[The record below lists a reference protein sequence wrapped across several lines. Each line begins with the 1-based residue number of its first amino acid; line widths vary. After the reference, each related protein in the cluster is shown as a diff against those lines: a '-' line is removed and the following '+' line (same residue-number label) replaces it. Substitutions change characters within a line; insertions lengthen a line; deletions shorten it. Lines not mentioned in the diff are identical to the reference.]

1 MAGVSVM
8 TCRRLPGHIL
18 RRKLPGMAA
27 QPTRQPGVTS
37 RAGLSYAGASQ
48 VLRPPG
54 RLHGAGRGMRTA
66 DCGLRTDQ
74 RRLMG
79 EQVGHQG
86 PDLNIAVVTQA
97 AGEPRPMLRQEV
109 TPADG

>member
-48 VLRPPG
+48 VLRPP
-54 RLHGAGRGMRTA
+54 RPPSRRRQRHA

-79 EQVGHQG
+79 EQGGHQG